1 MQFKKAF
8 RVLNIALT
16 AKEIDLLLN
25 YCNFHV
31 ESLIDW
37 KEFLRKMNIREEK
50 KNIIDRLHPKIQYLS
65 NLLHYFMVS
74 PKDAYRKVFFHLSSG
89 TTPELGICLLRNF
102 TKCFKNFMSKHQSL
116 YLNSNC
122 SKSCLHT
129 SMSERTIN
137 WTSRSL
143 HRFLGTARPQV
154 Y

>member
-37 KEFLRKMNIREEK
+37 KDFLSKMNIREEK
-50 KNIIDRLHPKIQYLS
+50 KSIIDRLHPKIQQLS

-74 PKDAYRKVFFHLSSG
+74 PKDAYRKVLFFLFSG
-89 TTPELGICLLRNF
+89 ITPELGTCPLSNS
-102 TKCFKNFMSKHQSL
+102 TKCFKNFMSKLQSL
-116 YLNSNC
+116 YLNSSW

-129 SMSERTIN
+129 SMSERTTN
-137 WTSRSL
+137 
-143 HRFLGTARPQV
+143 
-154 Y
+154 